1 MLWVTRQKP
10 HVDRRASAWLIKRF
24 IDREAEF
31 EFIAKESEIPKGAIG
46 FTLPK
51 AEINPIE
58 GVKTTFDA
66 LMEKYQVKD
75 PVVSKIK
82 DIIRDFEFHEQT
94 TDEIRLKETLGVCYI
109 LKGLEKTSQ
118 TDQETLSKAFVVM
131 DALYATLQEPVC
143 KVACFDTLKMLK
155 S

>member
-31 EFIAKESEIPKGAIG
+31 EFIA
-46 FTLPK
+46 K